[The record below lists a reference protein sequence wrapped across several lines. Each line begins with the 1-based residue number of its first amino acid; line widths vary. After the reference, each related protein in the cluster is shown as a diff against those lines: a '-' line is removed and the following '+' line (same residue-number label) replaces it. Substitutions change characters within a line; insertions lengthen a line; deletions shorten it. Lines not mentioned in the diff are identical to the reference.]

1 MPALFVIRP
10 QRIRTGSK
18 KIDNLHE
25 KIEFRIQQQKITV
38 YVTLKGEVSQRLKI
52 FYEEEMKMK
61 KKLLV
66 TLLSA
71 AMAVTLGACGS
82 SGGSSGSSAGASSA
96 AKGTSESAS
105 ASVSA
110 TSAVEAAAEVKKAET
125 GDTPTIAFVPK
136 VMGQAWWDYVQKGV
150 EEWSKDTGYDVIY
163 KGPTEIDA
171 AAQVQIMTDLVNQ
184 GVDILC
190 FSPNDPDAC
199 EAICKQA
206 RDKGIIVI
214 STEASGM
221 ENIDYDVEAFD
232 EAGMGGFLMDQLA
245 KSMGEEG
252 QYITMVGSMTME
264 SQNNW
269 ADAAVARQ
277 EEAYPKMEL
286 VADKRVAD
294 DSDAE
299 KAYELTKQ
307 LLQKYPNLKG
317 ILGTGSFD
325 APGAARAIQELGL
338 QGKVFAISVAMPSE
352 VKDYLADGT
361 LQSVGLWDPA
371 ISAKVML
378 NAGVDMF
385 NGKKIEEGMDL
396 QEKGYEAVKLNDK
409 VIVGD
414 GAIAITNDNVDDFG
428 F

>member
-1 MPALFVIRP
+1 
-10 QRIRTGSK
+10 
-18 KIDNLHE
+18 
-25 KIEFRIQQQKITV
+25 
-38 YVTLKGEVSQRLKI
+38 
-52 FYEEEMKMK
+52 MK

-82 SGGSSGSSAGASSA
+82 SGTASSSSA
-96 AKGTSESAS
+96 ASSEAKATSET

-110 TSAVEAAAEVKKAET
+110 ASAVEAAAEEKKAET

-245 KSMGEEG
+245 SSMGEEG

-277 EEAYPKMEL
+277 EEKYPNMEL
-286 VADKRVAD
+286 VPDKRVAD

-307 LLQKYPNLKG
+307 LLQKYPDLKG

-378 NAGVDMF
+378 NVGVDMF
-385 NGKKIEEGMDL
+385 NGEKIEDGMDL